1 MKTVQVCMTPD
12 LIQHFNLEGK
22 IVIVVDIFRATSCIV
37 TGLAY
42 GVKTIYPVAT
52 IDQCMAYQK
61 KGMIIAGERGG
72 QKVDGFDIGN
82 SPYEYMNDEF
92 QGKDIAVTTTN
103 GTQAIISSKGADQIL
118 IGAFLNLR
126 AIADY
131 ILDQDKNIIIHCA
144 GWKGMINIE
153 DSLFAGALINEI
165 KSSHQP
171 SGDAAHMASDLYLYH
186 QMDLIH
192 ASHNSSHA
200 KRLAAFG
207 IEKDLDFCME
217 MSLYSIV
224 PVYHDNQI
232 TLLES

>member
-1 MKTVQVCMTPD
+1 MRTVEVCLTPD
-12 LIQHFNLEGK
+12 LIQHFSLKGK
-22 IVIVVDIFRATSCIV
+22 MVIVADIFRATSCIV

-42 GVKTIYPVAT
+42 GVNAIYPVAT
-52 IDQCMAYQK
+52 VEECKAFQK

-72 QKVDGFDIGN
+72 EKVEGFDVGN

-103 GTQAIISSKGADQIL
+103 GTRAIISSKGADQIL

-126 AIADY
+126 AMADY
-131 ILDQDKNIIIHCA
+131 ILDMNKNIIIHCA

-153 DSLFAGALINEI
+153 DTLFAGALINEI
-165 KSSHQP
+165 KATHQP
-171 SGDAAHMASDLYLYH
+171 AGDPAHMASDLYQYH
-186 QMDLIH
+186 HMDLLN

-200 KRLAAFG
+200 RRLAAFG

-224 PVYHDNQI
+224 PFYQNEKI
-232 TLLES
+232 TLM